1 MQCGARSLRGSRFY
15 QENEIILASMI
26 ENLLS
31 ALDSVLLGKDAQV
44 RMLAAALLADGHV
57 LIEDVPGT
65 GKTTLAKALAIAIGA
80 QFSRIQFTPDLLP
93 ADVTGGAV
101 YRPSTGDFEMR
112 KGPVFTQVLLA
123 DEINRASPRTQ
134 SALLE
139 AMEERQVSLEG
150 TRHALPALFIVLATE
165 NPVEFH
171 GVFPLPEAQMDRF
184 LIRLTLGY
192 PEGDTELSILRAHRL
207 SRPIEAL
214 KPVTAPEEILKAREE
229 VKKIHIDESLE
240 RYVVNLVQATR
251 KHPGLRLAASPRAG
265 LCLVR
270 MAQAFAWMDSRDFV
284 KPDDIQKVLLPVMA
298 HRIFAKEA
306 AAGATEA
313 ILEEIRRGTAIPR

>member
-1 MQCGARSLRGSRFY
+1 MDSLNG
-15 QENEIILASMI
+15 
-26 ENLLS
+26 
-31 ALDSVLLGKDAQV
+31 VLLGKPETV
-44 RMLAAALLADGHV
+44 ELLVMALLADGHV

-65 GKTTLAKALAIAIGA
+65 GKTTLAKALAASIGA
-80 QFSRIQFTPDLLP
+80 DFARIQFTPDLLP

-101 YRPSTGDFEMR
+101 FKANTGDFEIK

-150 TRHALPALFIVLATE
+150 ERYRLPELFMVLATE

-184 LIRLTLGY
+184 MVRISVGY
-192 PEGDTELSILRAHRL
+192 PTEETELEILRTHR
-207 SRPIEAL
+207 SGKPIDAV
-214 KPVTAPEEILKAREE
+214 KPVTSPEKILSAREE

-240 RYVVNLVQATR
+240 RYVIALVQATR
-251 KHPGLRLAASPRAG
+251 NDGGVRLAASPRAG
-265 LCLVR
+265 LNLVR
-270 MAQAFAWMDSRDFV
+270 MAQACAYLNGRDFV
-284 KPDDIQKVLLPVMA
+284 NPDDIQRVFYPVME
-298 HRIFAKEA
+298 HRVFAKDSA
-306 AAGATEA
+306 NPDASKV
-313 ILEEIRRGTAIPR
+313 ILQGILKQVRIPK